1 VEMAGFNRLKGFIL
15 SKKETANIKLMKALV
30 ILYGVVSI
38 AFLVYD
44 SIQNKDNLND
54 MGEYLKENLY
64 FNHSKIA
71 VAILYFSGLNLK
83 WLRDGYIDDNGCP
96 AKTCR
101 MFYTDLMEE
110 AIDDIKTQKEN
121 FTKFYEDF
129 RDILKIQIKIY
140 LDLYNLNYQ
149 DSIDIDTDNLLNLLV
164 FYGLKLKSGL
174 KDYFNKD
181 SNSGVFQ
188 IASSN
193 LLRQSLTYFESNYS
207 VSFKSEQKEEKI
219 QKNFTLFPYSLVFV
233 VVMFALIIIGLIY
246 LNYKIYTNEIY
257 FLEKLI
263 NFNSQK
269 FEVYLKSLEDIKK
282 RLRLENEEDEDKD
295 EDMEMDSKKD
305 TKKEE
310 DEENNKK
317 KKKINELNENKRK
330 KKDKKSNKFIHVKQK
345 KKRIMGMYFFKSN
358 LFFTIKIIVI
368 LVLSISYYLVS
379 TLVNSHNK
387 TNFLDFDQTIDAI
400 EAVFKETF
408 ELYKKLKIEME
419 QYENVIVAKD
429 DAIKNFCANITNSN
443 ETKYFTNSVTN
454 ETCNNTGCEGFCQDP
469 ILVNQSL
476 DCAEGFNCS
485 TDIIGTFCG
494 GVQCILRQPNYQMR
508 ILSNEELT
516 TPKLGS
522 LLMPLV
528 SDVDS
533 SSSETEQKLNNLYND
548 DSCKILIKED
558 DKESY
563 DYCKVFWSGILVKGM
578 EQGIT
583 QLGLSVASV
592 TDELKWINS
601 SLLNNTKRFAD
612 MTYKNDSAFFQ
623 FSIFVEFYLFES
635 YLQTYRIFDVLRDVK
650 LENIKNNFNVILYCY
665 LIGSILLVA
674 IAFYF
679 VNDSK
684 YLLTSFLNF
693 VGIFPVKYLMEDNTL
708 YHETL
713 NLETDIF

>member
-1 VEMAGFNRLKGFIL
+1 
-15 SKKETANIKLMKALV
+15 
-30 ILYGVVSI
+30 
-38 AFLVYD
+38 
-44 SIQNKDNLND
+44 

-83 WLRDGYIDDNGCP
+83 WLRDGYIDDNSCP
-96 AKTCR
+96 AKTCQ

-174 KDYFNKD
+174 DDYYNKD
-181 SNSGVFQ
+181 KNSGVFQ

-193 LLRQSLTYFESNYS
+193 LLRQSLTYFESTYS
-207 VSFKSEQKEEKI
+207 VSFKDKEKEEKI
-219 QKNFTLFPYSLVFV
+219 QKNFTLFPFSLVFV

-246 LNYKIYTNEIY
+246 LVYKIYTNEIY

-282 RLRLENEEDEDKD
+282 RLRLENEEDEEKD
-295 EDMEMDSKKD
+295 EDMEMDSKKE

-310 DEENNKK
+310 EENAKK
-317 KKKINELNENKRK
+317 RKKISELDENKRK

-387 TNFLDFDQTIDAI
+387 KNFLDFDQTIDAI

-419 QYENVIVAKD
+419 QYENVIVAKK
-429 DAIKNFCANITNSN
+429 DAINNFCSNIDNINNN
-443 ETKYFTNSVTN
+443 ETIFYTISETNQ
-454 ETCNNTGCEGFCQDP
+454 TCNNTNCANTCSNN
-469 ILVNQSL
+469 IALTKAL
-476 DCAEGFNCS
+476 DCAEGFNC
-485 TDIIGTFCG
+485 TEEIINTFCEG
-494 GVQCILRQPNYQMR
+494 IQCILRQNNYQMR

-528 SDVDS
+528 SDVDTS
-533 SSSETEQKLNNLYND
+533 STETEQKLNTLYNN
-548 DSCKILIKED
+548 DSCSILIKED

-563 DYCKVFWSGILVKGM
+563 DYCKIFWSGILVKGM

-601 SLLNNTKRFAD
+601 SLINNTKRFSD

-623 FSIFVEFYLFES
+623 FSVFVEFYLFES

-650 LENIKNNFNVILYCY
+650 LDNIKNNFNVILYCY
-665 LIGSILLVA
+665 LIGSIVLVA

-684 YLLTSFLNF
+684 YLLNSFLNF
-693 VGIFPVKYLMEDNTL
+693 VGIFPVKYIMEDNNL

>member
-1 VEMAGFNRLKGFIL
+1 
-15 SKKETANIKLMKALV
+15 
-30 ILYGVVSI
+30 
-38 AFLVYD
+38 
-44 SIQNKDNLND
+44 
-54 MGEYLKENLY
+54 
-64 FNHSKIA
+64 
-71 VAILYFSGLNLK
+71 
-83 WLRDGYIDDNGCP
+83 
-96 AKTCR
+96 
-101 MFYTDLMEE
+101 
-110 AIDDIKTQKEN
+110 
-121 FTKFYEDF
+121 
-129 RDILKIQIKIY
+129 
-140 LDLYNLNYQ
+140 
-149 DSIDIDTDNLLNLLV
+149 
-164 FYGLKLKSGL
+164 
-174 KDYFNKD
+174 
-181 SNSGVFQ
+181 
-188 IASSN
+188 
-193 LLRQSLTYFESNYS
+193 
-207 VSFKSEQKEEKI
+207 
-219 QKNFTLFPYSLVFV
+219 
-233 VVMFALIIIGLIY
+233 
-246 LNYKIYTNEIY
+246 
-257 FLEKLI
+257 
-263 NFNSQK
+263 
-269 FEVYLKSLEDIKK
+269 
-282 RLRLENEEDEDKD
+282 
-295 EDMEMDSKKD
+295 
-305 TKKEE
+305 
-310 DEENNKK
+310 
-317 KKKINELNENKRK
+317 
-330 KKDKKSNKFIHVKQK
+330 
-345 KKRIMGMYFFKSN
+345 MYFFKSN

-429 DAIKNFCANITNSN
+429 DAIKDFCANITNSN

-508 ILSNEELT
+508 ILSNEQLT

-533 SSSETEQKLNNLYND
+533 SSTETEQKLNNLYND